1 MNPFEQIQSHL
12 TKAAATLNI
21 PEAELAQLMQ
31 PQQRHEATLAVQTSK
46 GAVTLPAYRVQF
58 NDARG
63 PFKGGIRFH
72 SAADLHEVTAL
83 AAAMA
88 VKCAVV
94 NLPLGGAKGGVAFDP
109 KQFTREDAVAIARA
123 YATEFAPYLGVDKDI
138 PAPDVATD
146 AGLMA
151 AMLDAYEAV
160 VGHHEPGMITGKP
173 IALGG
178 SLGRATATAE
188 GGAMVLSQYLAR
200 AGIAVASQRVAI
212 QGFGNAGAVMAKL
225 LHDAGYLIVAVS
237 DSQGTLYAEGGLDP
251 YQVEAVKQE
260 SGSVI
265 AAADATQVAL
275 PADAI
280 FTVPSDIIVPAALD
294 NAITEATAA
303 TITATIIVELAN
315 NPVTPSADQIL
326 YSRGVT
332 IIPDVLAN
340 AGGVTVSYFE
350 WVQNR
355 AQYYWTE
362 REVAEK
368 LERLMTSAFTDVAN
382 LAEAKHLSLR
392 EAAYYLGVERIV
404 EAMRLRGRFSM

>member
-1 MNPFEQIQSHL
+1 MNPFEQIQSHI
-12 TKAAATLNI
+12 TKAASHLNLSRPELEHLMEPQATH
-21 PEAELAQLMQ
+21 QK
-31 PQQRHEATLAVQTSK
+31 TLTVETSVGTQTF
-46 GAVTLPAYRVQF
+46 PAYRVQF

-63 PFKGGIRFH
+63 PYKGGIRFH
-72 SAADLHEVTAL
+72 PAADIHEVSAL

-109 KQFTREDAVAIARA
+109 KQYTREDTEAVARA
-123 YATEFAPYLGVDKDI
+123 YATAFAEVLGVDTDI

-151 AMLDAYEAV
+151 VMLDAYEAV

-188 GGAMVLSQYLAR
+188 GGAIVLTEYLTR

-212 QGFGNAGAVMAKL
+212 QGFGNAGAVIAKI

-237 DSQGTLYAEGGLDP
+237 DSQGTLYAEQGLDP

-265 AAADATQVAL
+265 HAADAVHQVL
-275 PADAI
+275 PAEAI
-280 FTVPSDIIVPAALD
+280 FTITADIVIPAALD
-294 NAITEATAA
+294 NAITEAIAPS
-303 TITATIIVELAN
+303 ITASIILELAN
-315 NPVTPSADQIL
+315 NPITPAAEQVL
-326 YSRGVT
+326 YDRGVT

-355 AQYYWTE
+355 AQYYWSE
-362 REVAEK
+362 REVGEK
-368 LERLMTSAFTDVAN
+368 LAIIMKNAFTAVAN
-382 LAEAKHLSLR
+382 LAEARHLSLR
-392 EAAYYLGVERIV
+392 EAAYVLGVERII
-404 EAMRLRGRFSM
+404 EAMHLRGRING